1 MDVMVMITTRDSGR
15 IAVPLMQALSRAG
28 ATWGC
33 FFTND
38 GVELL
43 LDDACRTAVKSAQR
57 AVTCEHSWVAASI
70 GGACPVE
77 LGSQTINSAMMTEAG
92 RVVSL

>member
-1 MDVMVMITTRDSGR
+1 MDVMLTITTRESGP

-28 ATWGC
+28 VTWGC

-38 GVELL
+38 GVELI
-43 LDDACRTAVKSAQR
+43 LDDVCQMAVKSAQR
-57 AVTCEHSWVAASI
+57 AVICEHSWAGASI
-70 GGACPVE
+70 GGDCPVE